1 MLGQQEPGI
10 WSSRATDV
18 HSPLSRSPRCAGLN
32 GPHFSQQ
39 AYVLRSPHFTAAKV
53 EAQES
58 RPHGPHGSTASGSSG
73 QPKCFYADKRA
84 EAGSWLVGLGFLCLV
99 LLNGLCRETWRQ
111 PGSAGVPA
119 RTHQWLLQG
128 PWTDSCCR
136 RLQDSSTSL
145 PRRALMS
152 WPWRP
157 SVKRKNICVTS
168 LDFQQPV
175 LKGQCPGRP
184 ATKL

>member
-1 MLGQQEPGI
+1 MSFKRKGVHFLRVPGERALVYTLGQQEPGI

-18 HSPLSRSPRCAGLN
+18 HSPLSRSPRCAGLKWSPFFPTSLCAQELN
-32 GPHFSQQ
+32 
-39 AYVLRSPHFTAAKV
+39 SPHCTAAKV

-73 QPKCFYADKRA
+73 QAKRFYADKRA

-99 LLNGLCRETWRQ
+99 LLNGLCRETCRQ
-111 PGSAGVPA
+111 PGPAGVLT

-136 RLQDSSTSL
+136 RLQDS
-145 PRRALMS
+145 
-152 WPWRP
+152 
-157 SVKRKNICVTS
+157 
-168 LDFQQPV
+168 
-175 LKGQCPGRP
+175 
-184 ATKL
+184 